1 MKKAWEITH
10 EIVLNTTPEVQQD
23 VTGAWEEQ
31 LPDFGAVDICDARL
45 KCKSR
50 VPGSL
55 AQERVLVGGMQ
66 AMSNMGYDVSE
77 AEALIPDF
85 FRAYD
90 ENDNIT
96 LLRMVPKI
104 FEILGRAPKIPN
116 HPYWSYTRYADFEQH
131 AAKVTFPKYKMPELS
146 DGELFEKLHAGWLS
160 QIAGA
165 AVGAMIEGYCTDRLR
180 EFFGEIRGYLRTPS
194 TLNDDVL
201 FELAFLEAFEKKG
214 YAVTSEDVAMEW
226 VSKVEFAWSAEDAA
240 MKNLKRG
247 IFPPMS
253 GEFNN
258 PWREWIGAQMRASI
272 CGMVAPGDPE
282 LAARLAWVDGA
293 VSHVNNGILGEA
305 FNAMMVSLA
314 FVESDIRKIVEIAV
328 GLIPDDSEYRS
339 VVQFALDACRA
350 NSEWEPAWRL
360 CEEKYKRY
368 NWIHA
373 YPNAAAEVVS
383 LWFGGQSFDEC
394 MHICAMCGQDVDCNA
409 GQIGTLYGIIG
420 GYAAIAP
427 SWTEPF
433 NDQFESVYRG
443 FERTTISNIAQLTF
457 DALKNAQ
464 AKAQSR

>member
-1 MKKAWEITH
+1 MKHAWEITR
-10 EIVLNTTPEVQQD
+10 EIVLNTKPEVQQD
-23 VTGAWEEQ
+23 VAGAWEGQ
-31 LPDFGAVDICDARL
+31 LPDFGAVDVCDAHL

-66 AMSNMGYDVSE
+66 AMANMGYDVRE
-77 AEALIPDF
+77 AEAMIPAF
-85 FRAYD
+85 FQAYD
-90 ENDNIT
+90 DGDDIT
-96 LLRMVPKI
+96 LLKMVPKI
-104 FEILGRAPKIPN
+104 FEVLSRAPKIPD
-116 HPYWSYTRYADFEQH
+116 HPYWNYTRYENFAQH
-131 AAKVTFPKYKMPELS
+131 AAKVDFPVYEWPGYS
-146 DGELFEKLHAGWLS
+146 DEVLFEKLHAGWLS

-180 EFFGEIRGYLRTPS
+180 EYFGEIRGYLRTPS

-201 FELAFLEAFEKKG
+201 FELAFLEAFERKG
-214 YAVTSEDVAMEW
+214 YDITSEDIALEW

-247 IFPPMS
+247 IFPPES
-253 GEFNN
+253 GKFHN
-258 PWREWIGAQMRASI
+258 PWQEWIGAQMRASI
-272 CGMVAPGDPE
+272 CGMAAPGDPRQ
-282 LAARLAWVDGA
+282 AARLAWIDGA
-293 VSHVNNGILGEA
+293 VSHVNNGILGET

-314 FVESDIRKIVEIAV
+314 FVESDIRRIVELAV
-328 GLIPDDSEYRS
+328 GLIPADSEYRS
-339 VVQFALDACRA
+339 VVQFALDQCRA
-350 NSEWEPAWRL
+350 HSAWEPAWRA
-360 CEEKYKRY
+360 CEEKYKMY

-383 LWFGGQSFDEC
+383 LWFGQQSFDEC

-433 NDQFESVYRG
+433 GDQFDSVYRG
-443 FERTTISNIAQLTF
+443 FEHTTISSIARRTF
-457 DALKNAQ
+457 AALQ
-464 AKAQSR
+464 KARQS